1 MSIKNTLKSNIKI
14 AMQEKKTEELSV
26 LRMVMAAVLNKEKE
40 KRSKL
45 NKEGEES
52 KLDEM
57 SELKDEEILDVISS
71 EAKKRKDSI
80 EQYEKGGRQD
90 LVDQEKKELGILE
103 EYLPEQMNE
112 EDVKKIILEK
122 IQELNANGPQDT
134 GKVMGAIMSQLKGKA
149 DGGVINKIVQ
159 EELKK

>member
-90 LVDQEKKELGILE
+90 LVDQEKKELEILT
-103 EYLPEQMNE
+103 EYLPEQMSE
-112 EDVKKIILEK
+112 EEVRKIIIEK
-122 IQELNANGPQDT
+122 IEELGVSGPQDT
-134 GKVMGAIMSQLKGKA
+134 GKAMGAIMPILKGKA
-149 DGGVINKIVQ
+149 DGGMVNNIVQ